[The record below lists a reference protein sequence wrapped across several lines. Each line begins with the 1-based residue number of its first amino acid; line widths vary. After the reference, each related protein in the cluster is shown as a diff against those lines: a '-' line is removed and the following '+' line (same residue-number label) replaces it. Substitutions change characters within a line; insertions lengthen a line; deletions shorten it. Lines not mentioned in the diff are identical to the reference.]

1 MEQLKDLDE
10 LFWEVNCCYK
20 VSVALIRIPGLY
32 VMNTT
37 LKWLLLQKAIKA
49 HQEEV

>member
-20 VSVALIRIPGLY
+20 VSVAYPHRALY